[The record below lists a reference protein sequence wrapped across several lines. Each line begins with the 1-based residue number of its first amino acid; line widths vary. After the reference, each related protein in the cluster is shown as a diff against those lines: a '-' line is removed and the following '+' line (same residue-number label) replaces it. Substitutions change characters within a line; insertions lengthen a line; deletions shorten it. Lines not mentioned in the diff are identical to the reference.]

1 MVLGGFSGTLAGAA
15 ATTGFRAGGLALD
28 LLGATALGLTG
39 AAAWTVSGFGLAF
52 GVALAGKGAA
62 LPAVV
67 FGAVFDFTG
76 ATAFTAGFLAL
87 LAAGLLTGFLAAV
100 ATIDSSVVDTALKN

>member
-1 MVLGGFSGTLAGAA
+1 MALSGFSDALTGAA
-15 ATTGFRAGGLALD
+15 ATTGFGAGGWALVF
-28 LLGATALGLTG
+28 LGATALGLSG
-39 AAAWTVSGFGLAF
+39 AEAWTVSGLAF
-52 GVALAGKGAA
+52 GVALAGTGAA

-76 ATAFTAGFLAL
+76 ATVFAAGFLAL
-87 LAAGLLTGFLAAV
+87 LATGLLTGFLAAV